1 MIKKSLFPLFT
12 LLILNHLSL
21 PYYCIDLNSTDLQV
35 LTKKLILKKLY
46 DIVYVGS
53 QSAGWFPSPKGGGAM
68 STYKEMSIILGVAML
83 IVTIL
88 IYVNGN
94 NGTKK

>member
-1 MIKKSLFPLFT
+1 MHNAFF
-12 LLILNHLSL
+12 LLIDKVFRVNIQL
-21 PYYCIDLNSTDLQV
+21 
-35 LTKKLILKKLY
+35 
-46 DIVYVGS
+46 GS

-68 STYKEMSIILGVAML
+68 STYEELSIILGVATL

-88 IYVNGN
+88 IYVNGK

>member
-1 MIKKSLFPLFT
+1 
-12 LLILNHLSL
+12 
-21 PYYCIDLNSTDLQV
+21 
-35 LTKKLILKKLY
+35 
-46 DIVYVGS
+46 
-53 QSAGWFPSPKGGGAM
+53 M
-68 STYKEMSIILGVAML
+68 STYEEMSIILGVAML